1 MTSPCQEPL
10 TLGHGQRP
18 PHSLPLRC
26 SRSYRA
32 LSMHMTLQVGIVYKD
47 SFPSNKLVV
56 TGTWNSM
63 CFVNV
68 FEINL
73 NRFCIDR
80 NCGNNHSIN
89 QARRHIQIWK
99 TKTKQNKTNN
109 PQKNKTGVF
118 TLRNNCFWVSMEASA
133 THLSFLD
140 CAKSV
145 QLPIHI
151 SEPLVVR
158 DVHVHLM
165 CVTFQAWFFQCLV
178 NVSTTFRVA
187 TPCGLW
193 NCSNELHV
201 SLPVCIRKKNWT
213 WEQKWSQFA

>member
-1 MTSPCQEPL
+1 MFRECLWNKPQQILHWPKLWEQSFHQPSVET
-10 TLGHGQRP
+10 
-18 PHSLPLRC
+18 HSN
-26 SRSYRA
+26 
-32 LSMHMTLQVGIVYKD
+32 MK
-47 SFPSNKLVV
+47 NK
-56 TGTWNSM
+56 N
-63 CFVNV
+63 
-68 FEINL
+68 
-73 NRFCIDR
+73 
-80 NCGNNHSIN
+80 
-89 QARRHIQIWK
+89 
-99 TKTKQNKTNN
+99 KTKQNKK
-109 PQKNKTGVF
+109 PQNNKTGVF

-145 QLPIHI
+145 QLPIHF